1 MRFAF
6 LGNLQGNPE
15 EVTEEEITLIT
26 IQLVVAII
34 FILTTTFSTILTYDL
49 YRKKTGQP
57 PLFPDLT
64 ADQFDVDNHAIILA
78 LILIMLFVNMGYVK
92 IVKRKGDDPTN
103 SKLQVLVTVIT
114 LITGIISF
122 YISYQQANKP
132 FGFSDV
138 ANPEV

>member
-15 EVTEEEITLIT
+15 QVTEEEITLIT

-34 FILTTTFSTILTYDL
+34 FILTTTLSTILTYDL
-49 YRKKTGQP
+49 YRKKTGQQ
-57 PLFPDLT
+57 PLFSDHI
-64 ADQFDVDNHAIILA
+64 DVDNHAIILA
-78 LILIMLFVNMGYVK
+78 LILIMLFVNMNYVD
-92 IVKRKGDDPTN
+92 IFEAKGKDTTN

-114 LITGIISF
+114 LIAGIISF
-122 YISYQQANKP
+122 YISYQQASKP
-132 FGFSDV
+132 FDFSDV